1 MRVKTG
7 IGQDSHEF
15 DFSDKNKKLVLG
27 GVVFEDH
34 APLKGNSDADVILHS
49 LTNAISGIT
58 GVNIIGA
65 VSDGMCLKKGIT
77 DSREYLKEALKYLK
91 DFKITH
97 VSITIEGQTPKLSS
111 RIGDIKK
118 SLASLLGLSA
128 GDISLT
134 ATTGESLTS
143 FGQGKGLQ
151 AITVVTAVAG

>member
-15 DFSDKNKKLVLG
+15 DFSEKKKKLVLG
-27 GVVFEDH
+27 GVVFENH
-34 APLKGNSDADVILHS
+34 APLRGNSDADVILHA

-65 VSDGMCLKKGIT
+65 ISDGMCLKKGIT

-97 VSITIEGQTPKLSS
+97 VSITVEGQTPKLSPK
-111 RIGDIKK
+111 IDDIKK
-118 SLASLLGLSA
+118 SLASLLGLSVSDV
-128 GDISLT
+128 GLT

-151 AITVVTAVAG
+151 SICVITAVGT